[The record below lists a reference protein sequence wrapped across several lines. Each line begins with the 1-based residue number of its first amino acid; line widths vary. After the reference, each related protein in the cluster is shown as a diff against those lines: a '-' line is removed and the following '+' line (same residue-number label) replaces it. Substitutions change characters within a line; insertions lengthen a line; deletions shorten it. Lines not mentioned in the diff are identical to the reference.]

1 MKKFLSHIGFGLLAI
16 LIVLA
21 ALCFVVGVCAFV
33 FDVFIKGQAPNTI
46 EGLVFIWFCLIVFF
60 VGVEIDIAK

>member
-21 ALCFVVGVCAFV
+21 ALCFVVGTFAFV

-46 EGLVFIWFCLIVFF
+46 EGLSFIWFCLIVFII
-60 VGVEIDIAK
+60 GVEIDIEE